1 MEAGISAPGESPM
14 GSGCQNLSV
23 HRGWDVGCGAQSKSE
38 TGPGPCTGHTAQPHN
53 QPWHKSPRIRGKRA
67 GWGAWQGQ
75 RGRGRGGGHLAGK
88 RGDSGELPG
97 TFNPQ
102 RSVLGQKR
110 QTIHENIRES
120 EKIQNKTSQPVG
132 SVLESLT
139 TPL

>member
-1 MEAGISAPGESPM
+1 MEVGISAPGESPT

-38 TGPGPCTGHTAQPHN
+38 TGPGPCPGHTLL
-53 QPWHKSPRIRGKRA
+53 SPITSPGINLQRSEEREQAGGPGKGG
-67 GWGAWQGQ
+67 GWG
-75 RGRGRGGGHLAGK
+75 GGGHLAGK

-97 TFNPQ
+97 TFKPQ
-102 RSVLGQKR
+102 RSVLGHKR
-110 QTIHENIRES
+110 QTIHENIRKS

>member
-1 MEAGISAPGESPM
+1 MEAGISAPGESPT
-14 GSGCQNLSV
+14 GSGCQNLSA

-38 TGPGPCTGHTAQPHN
+38 TGPGPCPGHTLL
-53 QPWHKSPRIRGKRA
+53 SPITSPGIDLGGSEEREQAGRPGK
-67 GWGAWQGQ
+67 
-75 RGRGRGGGHLAGK
+75 GRVGGGGGRLARK

-102 RSVLGQKR
+102 RSVLGHKR
-110 QTIHENIRES
+110 QTVHESIRES

-132 SVLESLT
+132 SVLGSLT